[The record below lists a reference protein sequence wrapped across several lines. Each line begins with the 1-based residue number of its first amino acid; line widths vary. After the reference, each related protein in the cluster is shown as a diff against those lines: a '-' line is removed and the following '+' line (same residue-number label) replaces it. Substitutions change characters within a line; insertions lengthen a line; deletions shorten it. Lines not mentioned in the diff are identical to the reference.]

1 MKQTIEEN
9 YYYQKREDL
18 MQMYEDYKR
27 GGKDYDLYVL
37 MDLYD
42 NLHGRP
48 ADIDAQRR
56 EFLAW
61 AQSRPQGILD

>member
-1 MKQTIEEN
+1 MKKAIEGN
-9 YYYQKREDL
+9 YYYQKREEL

-42 NLHGRP
+42 AGHGKP
-48 ADIDAQRR
+48 ADVDGQRR